1 MHNPFYDLSPR
12 NQGRILALIGAV
24 SWSLSGVIVKSP
36 VFDSMPEDI
45 RSVHLAFWRGLFVAL
60 LFLPSIRKARWHWLL
75 IPMGFSF
82 LGMSVFY
89 MTALVKTTAAT
100 ALWLQNIAP
109 VWVALFSIF
118 LFKEKLR
125 RQDYPPL
132 AICVAGVFFILSFQ
146 MSQQDNGGI
155 FAASFA
161 VASGV
166 CYAMLICLMRC
177 LREFNSFW
185 LVFACSVLSAFV
197 FLPVVLCLA
206 YMPTAGQ
213 LLTMLLLAITSFG
226 LPYILFAKAL
236 RRIPA
241 GEGVIIALS
250 EPILAPVWVW
260 LFWRQSEP
268 WFTLVGGAIILTG
281 LVLQCLT
288 KDGEAKNSES
298 GVQGAE

>member
-1 MHNPFYDLSPR
+1 VNYNPLHFLPLR
-12 NQGRILALIGAV
+12 HQGRILAFLGAV
-24 SWSLSGVIVKSP
+24 SWSLSGAIVKSP
-36 VFDSMPEDI
+36 VFVSMPEDI
-45 RSVHLAFWRGLFVAL
+45 RSMHLAFWRGLFVAL
-60 LFLPSIRKARWHWLL
+60 LFLPSIRKAKWHWLL
-75 IPMGFSF
+75 IPLGFSF

-109 VWVALFSIF
+109 VWVALFSTF
-118 LFKEKLR
+118 LFREKLR

-146 MSQQDNGGI
+146 MSQQNNGGI

-161 VASGV
+161 VASGL
-166 CYAMLICLMRC
+166 CYAMVICLMRY
-177 LREFNSFW
+177 LRAFNSFW
-185 LVFACSVLSAFV
+185 LVFACSLLSAFV
-197 FLPVVLCLA
+197 FLPVVLHLG
-206 YMPTAGQ
+206 YMPTIGQ
-213 LLTMLLLAITSFG
+213 LLAMLLLAITSFG
-226 LPYILFAKAL
+226 LPYTLFAKAM

-241 GEGVIIALS
+241 AEGVIIALS

-260 LFWRQSEP
+260 LFWRQTEP

-288 KDGEAKNSES
+288 KDEKQQERK
-298 GVQGAE
+298 